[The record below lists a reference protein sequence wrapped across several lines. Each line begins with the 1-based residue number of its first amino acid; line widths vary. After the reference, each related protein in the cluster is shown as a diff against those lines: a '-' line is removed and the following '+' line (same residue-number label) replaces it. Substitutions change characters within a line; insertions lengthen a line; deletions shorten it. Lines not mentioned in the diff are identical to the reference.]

1 MDRTTRKR
9 LGWIRLAPALAAAL
23 AVLVAGAVMAY
34 AKGGTAK
41 PPVGAVSPFITPTLP
56 DPSFTTS
63 PTDIHGFDE
72 TGFIQDATV
81 SADNSDCPD
90 VTQDNRLGGT
100 GFGVAFLGALRTLSA
115 AIPPDH
121 RGAVMSAFYVVA
133 YLSLSLPAVI
143 AGFVVTSLGLES
155 TFEIF
160 GSVVAGL
167 ALLVALEAW
176 RQRPQPA
183 LELAAA

>member
-1 MDRTTRKR
+1 V
-9 LGWIRLAPALAAAL
+9 I
-23 AVLVAGAVMAY
+23 
-34 AKGGTAK
+34 
-41 PPVGAVSPFITPTLP
+41 
-56 DPSFTTS
+56 
-63 PTDIHGFDE
+63 
-72 TGFIQDATV
+72 
-81 SADNSDCPD
+81 
-90 VTQDNRLGGT
+90 GGT